1 MTLVVLPEADEI
13 ITVNLLPTWHGTQKK
28 LRRKNYKKVAVA
40 ATRRRHLAN
49 ISWHNLDHS
58 QRLITGNQEKTTSLL
73 SLHYKLPGHIKT
85 SVPCFSMLFSFS
97 FSAFSLPWLGGNKAL
112 YIFREPYHAG
122 KQKHLVWAKKKK
134 CPLLPPPLPPPLS
147 TATWLSGSGLFYQI
161 PLLQFYSL
169 GHIIAIASFSLSLV
183 VSQNYI

>member
-1 MTLVVLPEADEI
+1 MLMTLVVLPEADEI

-28 LRRKNYKKVAVA
+28 NYEERTKKVAVA

-58 QRLITGNQEKTTSLL
+58 QRLITGKRSV
-73 SLHYKLPGHIKT
+73 SLHYKLPSAGTLKPAVAVAAEVV
-85 SVPCFSMLFSFS
+85 SCFSMLFSFS

-134 CPLLPPPLPPPLS
+134 CPLLPPPLPPPS
-147 TATWLSGSGLFYQI
+147 PAT
-161 PLLQFYSL
+161 
-169 GHIIAIASFSLSLV
+169 
-183 VSQNYI
+183 

>member
-122 KQKHLVWAKKKK
+122 KQKHLVWAKKKSALY
-134 CPLLPPPLPPPLS
+134 CRRFCRRRHPLLHSSLALVFPTRFPYYNSTRSAISLPLH
-147 TATWLSGSGLFYQI
+147 LF
-161 PLLQFYSL
+161 LFL
-169 GHIIAIASFSLSLV
+169 
-183 VSQNYI
+183 

>member
-134 CPLLPPPLPPPLS
+134 CPLLPPPLPPPS
-147 TATWLSGSGLFYQI
+147 TAT
-161 PLLQFYSL
+161 
-169 GHIIAIASFSLSLV
+169 
-183 VSQNYI
+183 